1 MADRVTVELKKMKLF
16 FQVRI
21 CLFQLVFINSSA
33 AFLPFYADAPDTVKV
48 TDGIILKWKESD
60 NNGAIIIEYSVYQ
73 RLANDD
79 EWKKIATIIDVY
91 NRSYA
96 VEIEKGKEYEFVVTA
111 TNKYGES
118 SMEQDIKRIKVLDGR
133 CIDNLASFL

>member
-1 MADRVTVELKKMKLF
+1 M
-16 FQVRI
+16 
-21 CLFQLVFINSSA
+21 
-33 AFLPFYADAPDTVKV
+33 
-48 TDGIILKWKESD
+48 
-60 NNGAIIIEYSVYQ
+60 
-73 RLANDD
+73 
-79 EWKKIATIIDVY
+79 Y

-133 CIDNLASFL
+133 CINNLASSLWQSQRIRKVIHGRVKFPRFWNDRRRAQQACSLSRYFFFFTEKVYRMVLLGEVCAVFFSLAKNCRVW

>member
-1 MADRVTVELKKMKLF
+1 MAGRVTLELKEEYE
-16 FQVRI
+16 I
-21 CLFQLVFINSSA
+21 VFSCTYLLIFNWYLQIQRA
-33 AFLPFYADAPDTVKV
+33 AFLPFYADVPDAVEEN
-48 TDGIILKWKESD
+48 DGIILKWKEPD
-60 NNGAIIIEYSVYQ
+60 NNGAVIIEYSVYQ
-73 RLANDD
+73 RFANDD

-133 CIDNLASFL
+133 CINNYF

>member
-1 MADRVTVELKKMKLF
+1 M
-16 FQVRI
+16 
-21 CLFQLVFINSSA
+21 
-33 AFLPFYADAPDTVKV
+33 
-48 TDGIILKWKESD
+48 
-60 NNGAIIIEYSVYQ
+60 IIEYSVYQ
-73 RLANDD
+73 RFANDD

-96 VEIEKGKEYEFVVTA
+96 VEIEKGKEYEFVVTT

-133 CIDNLASFL
+133 CINNYS